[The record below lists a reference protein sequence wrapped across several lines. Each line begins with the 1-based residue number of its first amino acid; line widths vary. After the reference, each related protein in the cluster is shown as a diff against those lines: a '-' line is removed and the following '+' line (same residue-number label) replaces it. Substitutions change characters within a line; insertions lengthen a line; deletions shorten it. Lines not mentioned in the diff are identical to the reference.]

1 MQKSEDN
8 KKQTDNDIMQCK
20 ADILRAAATPAS
32 SKETEKVQEKPK
44 QSSKPAVKIIAV
56 EPAGKQQAKPKQVV
70 ELRSVP
76 AKIKPANV
84 KPAPKEFRIP
94 KFEEIIAKRNGGV
107 KPEAKTQKEEP
118 PVKVKEAEKPKDDD
132 IEIVVIDEPEVVVA
146 KDDAESKSVI
156 PEFNLGEQILKE
168 QRKVAAVRRKRPTVA
183 PVRSVSIEKPGG
195 TIGEVISETKKLVTP
210 LPVRQVAVAVAKPVD
225 RVVPVVNKAELVRER
240 PEKVPDTFNS
250 VDEMTN
256 DQQRII
262 AGIVTADIM
271 RMCGSA
277 AGGGYAWQSFANN

>member
-1 MQKSEDN
+1 MRKSEDN

-20 ADILRAAATPAS
+20 VDILRAAATPAS

-44 QSSKPAVKIIAV
+44 QSSKLAVNIIAV
-56 EPAGKQQAKPKQVV
+56 EPVSKAQTKPKQVV
-70 ELRSVP
+70 ALRSVP
-76 AKIKPANV
+76 VKIKPANV

-94 KFEEIIAKRNGGV
+94 KFEEIMAKRNGAAKMEV
-107 KPEAKTQKEEP
+107 KIQKEEP

-132 IEIVVIDEPEVVVA
+132 IEIIVIDEPEVVVA
-146 KDDAESKSVI
+146 KDDAKSKSVI

-168 QRKVAAVRRKRPTVA
+168 QRKVAAVRRKRPAGAGVW
-183 PVRSVSIEKPGG
+183 SVVYEKPVG
-195 TIGEVISETKKLVTP
+195 TIGQVMAETNKLVTP
-210 LPVRQVAVAVAKPVD
+210 LPVRQVTVAVGKPVD
-225 RVVPVVNKAELVRER
+225 RVVPAVSEAKLVRER
-240 PEKVPDTFNS
+240 PEKVPGTFNS
-250 VDEMTN
+250 VDKMTN

-271 RMCGSA
+271 RMCGSV